1 MNGWSILASAAAKRR
16 DLEQWYDDWYV
27 ADSQAPPNTSLER
40 TRDR

>member
-1 MNGWSILASAAAKRR
+1 VNGWSILASAAATRR
-16 DLEQWYDDWYV
+16 DAEQWYDDWYV